1 MKKAQVSSEFLIIL
15 GAVLVIAMVVAY
27 LAGGFTSMSSGSTEQ
42 LSKAYWVTATPFSIT
57 AYKATGSSLTMN
69 LINKDSDDLQITGVY
84 VNDVLT
90 FNTPTDV
97 ISGEQKLLTID
108 TGKVCSNVFSYK
120 IKFVYTKGVFTG
132 QYEVGEKPLI
142 GKCA

>member
-42 LSKAYWVTATPFSIT
+42 MSKAYWVTATPLSIT
-57 AYKATGSSLTMN
+57 TYKAMGSSLTMN
-69 LINKDSDDLQITGVY
+69 LINKDSDDLQITGIY
-84 VNDVLT
+84 VDDVLT
-90 FNTPTDV
+90 FNTPTAIV
-97 ISGEQKLLTID
+97 SGEQKLLTID

-120 IKFVYTKGVFTG
+120 LKFVFTKGAFSG
-132 QYEVGEKPLI
+132 LYEVGEKPLI
-142 GKCA
+142 GRCA